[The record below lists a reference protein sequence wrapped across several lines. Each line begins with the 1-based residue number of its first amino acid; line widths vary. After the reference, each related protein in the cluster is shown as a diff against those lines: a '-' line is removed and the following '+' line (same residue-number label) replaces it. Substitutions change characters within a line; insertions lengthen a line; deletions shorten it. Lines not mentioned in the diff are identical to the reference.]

1 MSNIAVKW
9 LEEGSRLFA
18 CRDSFGNMV
27 LSGSWPRE
35 EPGWQ
40 EWKAAKPSDLL
51 LMSLASCA
59 AYDVV
64 AILERQ
70 RQRLT
75 GLRIEVNGQQ
85 LPDPPYAFTDIHL
98 HFTLEGDGLDAD
110 KVERAIALSIDKYC
124 SVAATLRGVA
134 TITHSHAIATA
145 ANSAVETLTSRQHS
159 RLRLYC
165 HGSPS
170 RDHVHHHTP

>member
-70 RQRLT
+70 RQKLT
-75 GLRIEVNGQQ
+75 GLRIEVNGNQ
-85 LPDPPYAFTDIHL
+85 LPDPPYNFTDIHL
-98 HFTLEGDGLDAD
+98 HFTLEGEGLDPD
-110 KVERAIALSIDKYC
+110 KVERAIDLSVNKYC

-134 TITHSHAIATA
+134 TITHSFAIAGQPDGAGNGAT
-145 ANSAVETLTSRQHS
+145 NGTR
-159 RLRLYC
+159 
-165 HGSPS
+165 
-170 RDHVHHHTP
+170 

>member
-18 CRDSFGNMV
+18 CRDSHGNMI
-27 LSGSWPRE
+27 LAGSWPRE

-59 AYDVV
+59 AHDVV

-70 RQRLT
+70 RQHLT
-75 GLRIEVNGQQ
+75 ELRIDVDGQQ

-98 HFTLEGDGLDAD
+98 HFTVEGDDLEAD
-110 KVERAIALSIDKYC
+110 RVARAVSLSVEKYC

-134 TITHSHAIATA
+134 TITYSQAIT
-145 ANSAVETLTSRQHS
+145 
-159 RLRLYC
+159 
-165 HGSPS
+165 
-170 RDHVHHHTP
+170 TPVTPARP

>member
-18 CRDSFGNMV
+18 CRDSYGNMI
-27 LSGSWPRE
+27 LSGSWPRD

-59 AYDVV
+59 AHDVV

-70 RQRLT
+70 LQHLT
-75 GLRIEVNGQQ
+75 GLRIDVDGQQ
-85 LPDPPYAFTDIHL
+85 LPEPPWAFTDIHL
-98 HFTLEGDGLDAD
+98 NFTLEGEGLDPA
-110 KVERAIALSIDKYC
+110 KVQRAVELSVDKYC

-134 TITHSHAIATA
+134 TITYSQTITTPAIP
-145 ANSAVETLTSRQHS
+145 VR
-159 RLRLYC
+159 
-165 HGSPS
+165 P
-170 RDHVHHHTP
+170 

>member
-18 CRDSFGNMV
+18 CRDSYGNMI
-27 LSGSWPRE
+27 LSGSWPRD

-59 AYDVV
+59 AHDVV

-70 RQRLT
+70 RQHLT
-75 GLRIEVNGQQ
+75 GLRIDVDGQQ
-85 LPDPPYAFTDIHL
+85 LPEPPWAFTDIHL
-98 HFTLEGDGLDAD
+98 NFTLEGEGLDPA
-110 KVERAIALSIDKYC
+110 KVQRAVELSVDKYC

-134 TITHSHAIATA
+134 TITYSQTITTPAIP
-145 ANSAVETLTSRQHS
+145 VR
-159 RLRLYC
+159 
-165 HGSPS
+165 P
-170 RDHVHHHTP
+170 

>member
-18 CRDSFGNMV
+18 CRDSYGNMI

-35 EPGWQ
+35 DPGWQ

-75 GLRIEVNGQQ
+75 GMHIEVDGRQ

-98 HFTLEGDGLDAD
+98 HFTLDGEPLAPDRVA
-110 KVERAIALSIDKYC
+110 RAISLSVEKYC

-134 TITHSHAIATA
+134 AITYSHTITSP
-145 ANSAVETLTSRQHS
+145 LTPAH
-159 RLRLYC
+159 
-165 HGSPS
+165 P
-170 RDHVHHHTP
+170 

>member
-98 HFTLEGDGLDAD
+98 HFILEGDGLDAD
-110 KVERAIALSIDKYC
+110 KVERAIALSIDKYL
-124 SVAATLRGVA
+124 SL
-134 TITHSHAIATA
+134 IHI
-145 ANSAVETLTSRQHS
+145 
-159 RLRLYC
+159 
-165 HGSPS
+165 
-170 RDHVHHHTP
+170 

>member
-59 AYDVV
+59 AHDVV

-70 RQRLT
+70 RQKLT
-75 GLRIEVNGQQ
+75 GLRIDC
-85 LPDPPYAFTDIHL
+85 L
-98 HFTLEGDGLDAD
+98 
-110 KVERAIALSIDKYC
+110 
-124 SVAATLRGVA
+124 
-134 TITHSHAIATA
+134 
-145 ANSAVETLTSRQHS
+145 
-159 RLRLYC
+159 LYT
-165 HGSPS
+165 SPS
-170 RDHVHHHTP
+170 PRDRTRSRMPSSA

>member
-18 CRDSFGNMV
+18 CRDSYGNMV

-70 RQRLT
+70 RQ
-75 GLRIEVNGQQ
+75 GLKGMHIQVDGRQ
-85 LPDPPYAFTDIHL
+85 LPEPPYAFTDIHL
-98 HFTLEGDGLDAD
+98 HFTLDGEHLDAD
-110 KVERAIALSIDKYC
+110 KVARAIRLSVDKYC

-134 TITHSHAIATA
+134 AITHSHTIT
-145 ANSAVETLTSRQHS
+145 
-159 RLRLYC
+159 
-165 HGSPS
+165 SPS
-170 RDHVHHHTP
+170 TPDRP

>member
-1 MSNIAVKW
+1 LSTVASNIALKW

-18 CRDSFGNMV
+18 CRDSHGNMV
-27 LSGSWPRE
+27 LSGSWPSDD
-35 EPGWQ
+35 PAWQ

-70 RQRLT
+70 RQTLT
-75 GLRIEVNGQQ
+75 GLRIDVAGQQ

-98 HFTLEGDGLDAD
+98 HFVLDGDDLDPVR
-110 KVERAIALSIDKYC
+110 VERAITLSVDKYC

-134 TITHSHAIATA
+134 NITHSHTI
-145 ANSAVETLTSRQHS
+145 SGGQ
-159 RLRLYC
+159 
-165 HGSPS
+165 P
-170 RDHVHHHTP
+170 